1 MNFINYISTIIIPF
15 VIVFSIGYGIAE
27 KKMCMIFLLS
37 GQRRE

>member
-15 VIVFSIGYGIAE
+15 VIVFAIGYGIAE
-27 KKMCMIFLLS
+27 KKNVYDILLS